1 MKNSRLEKLQVNA
14 LTGPKVKAP
23 AVSPD
28 TLREM
33 CDPFSGYFQVYCLES
48 RKAKWHGHL
57 KNIGMQYTIPLTVI
71 LPPQVTEML
80 GLNNDDHVE
89 LYQSSLSEARTV
101 YFRRMAD
108 TANPDLELPELM
120 MGSELFEDN
129 LDFTYQGAQ
138 ICLEYWEPEFS
149 FIGPGTQIIESNGSN
164 PADFMPEND
173 VNSVFTDDPET
184 KQLPPAD
191 TDYININKEKDK

>member
-1 MKNSRLEKLQVNA
+1 MMYNSNLEKLQVNS

-48 RKAKWHGHL
+48 KKAKWHGHL

-71 LPPQVTEML
+71 LPAQVTEML
-80 GLNNDDHVE
+80 GLDNDDHVE
-89 LYQSSLSEARTV
+89 MYQSSLSEAHTV
-101 YFRRMAD
+101 YYRRLAD
-108 TANPDLELPELM
+108 SVKPDLELPELM
-120 MGSELFEDN
+120 MGSELLEDN
-129 LDFTYQGAQ
+129 LDFTYQGAH
-138 ICLEYWEPEFS
+138 ICLQYWEPEFS
-149 FIGPGTQIIESNGSN
+149 FIGPGTQIIESKGSN

-173 VNSVFTDDPET
+173 VNSVFTDDPEI
-184 KQLPPAD
+184 KQLPSAE
-191 TDYININKEKDK
+191 INNKNNKKEEE